1 MKAVFKHIFA
11 LVGYGLIFSLLGG
24 LAAYIYSSTRFT
36 AATWHQI
43 ELQEEFRESRLST
56 VPDFASYL
64 RLEDRLFRELHE
76 KVYRE
81 GAGPGSNFNRYRTGS
96 RSDPSGYAVNWN
108 KSFEMRVDNPRGG
121 VLMLHGLTDSPYSL
135 RVLAEKLHEQG
146 FWVVGL
152 RLPGHGTIPAELKK
166 VRWQD
171 WAAAVRI
178 GVGHLQKKIGR
189 GAPLYMVGYS
199 NGAAL
204 AVEYSLQGLID
215 AELPMPA
222 GLVLLSPALGLPPV
236 AALARMQLALAALPG
251 LGKLKWESVIMEYD
265 PYKYNSFPVNAGVQI
280 YLLTKRIQSMLE
292 NSKKNGT
299 LLRLPNILVFQSIV
313 DATVPPTAVIDNFLN
328 RLPPARNRLVLFD
341 VNRRALA
348 EGMLVGNV
356 DALRTRLLH
365 ASDLP
370 FELEL
375 VSNMAATSDEVQEL
389 RKKEMEG
396 AVAETPLSLSW
407 PHGIYS
413 LSHVAL
419 PFPPDDPIYG
429 EAPMSQRSKT
439 IRLGNLALRGE
450 RGVLAIGGQQLM
462 RLRYNPFFSY
472 MFDQMEIFFDKI
484 NNEANDAQN

>member
-1 MKAVFKHIFA
+1 MKAFFKHIFA

-36 AATWHQI
+36 AAPWHQI
-43 ELQEEFRESRLST
+43 ELQEEFRESRLSA

-64 RLEDRLFRELHE
+64 QLEDRLFRELHE

-81 GAGPGSNFNRYRTGS
+81 VAGSGSNFNRYRTGS
-96 RSDPSGYAVNWN
+96 KSDPSGYEVNWN
-108 KSFEMRVDNPRGG
+108 KSFEMQVDHPRGG
-121 VLMLHGLTDSPYSL
+121 VLLLHGLTDSPYSI
-135 RVLAEKLHEQG
+135 RALAEKLHGQR

-152 RLPGHGTIPAELKK
+152 RLPGHGTIPSELTGI
-166 VRWQD
+166 RWQD

-178 GVGHLQKKIGR
+178 GMDHLQKEIGPEP
-189 GAPLYMVGYS
+189 PLYIVGYS
-199 NGAAL
+199 TGAAL
-204 AVEYSLQGLID
+204 AVEYSLQGLTNG
-215 AELPMPA
+215 EMPMPT
-222 GLVLLSPALGLPPV
+222 GLVLISPAIGLPPV
-236 AALARMQLALAALPG
+236 AALAKMQLDLAALPG
-251 LGKLKWESVIMEYD
+251 LSKLEWESVIMEYD

-292 NSKKNGT
+292 SSKKNGT
-299 LLRLPNILVFQSIV
+299 ILRFPSVLVFLSIV
-313 DATVPPTAVIDNFLN
+313 DATILPTAVIDNFLS
-328 RLPPARNRLVLFD
+328 RLPSDKNRLVLFD

-348 EGMLVGNV
+348 EGMLVDNV
-356 DALRTRLLH
+356 DALRTRLLQ
-365 ASDLP
+365 AVDLP

-375 VSNMAATSDEVQEL
+375 VSNIDATSDVVHEL
-389 RKKEMEG
+389 RKKAMDG
-396 AVAETPLSLSW
+396 TIAETPLSLSW
-407 PHGIYS
+407 PLGIYS

-429 EAPMSQRSKT
+429 EAPMSQKSKT

-472 MFDQMEIFFDKI
+472 MSDQVKRFFDKT
-484 NNEANDAQN
+484 NDEANDAQN